1 MTKETI
7 ADFKTHADKS
17 IEHLHGELAKI
28 QTGRAS
34 TSLVNGI
41 NVSYYG
47 AITPL
52 MQLATISVPEP
63 QQILVDPF
71 DKNALMDIEK
81 AINASEL
88 GVSGQNDGEKIRI
101 IIPPLTEERR
111 KQLAAMVHQKI
122 EEARIAIRNSR
133 EDAWKKIKSAESAGS
148 ISEDEKYIAEE
159 DLNKATA
166 EFNEKVKE
174 TGANKEK
181 EIMTV

>member
-1 MTKETI
+1 MIKETI
-7 ADFKTHADKS
+7 TDFKSHAEKS

-47 AITPL
+47 AIMPL

-63 QQILVDPF
+63 QQLLIDPF

-81 AINASEL
+81 AINSSDL
-88 GVSGQNDGEKIRI
+88 GVNGQNDGEKIRI
-101 IIPPLTEERR
+101 VIPPLTEERR
-111 KQLAAMVHQKI
+111 KQLASIVNQKI
-122 EEARIAIRNSR
+122 EEARISIRNSR
-133 EDAWKKIKSAESAGS
+133 EDAWKKIKSAESDGS
-148 ISEDEKYIAEE
+148 ISEDEKYNAEE
-159 DLNKATA
+159 ELNKTIA
-166 EFNEKVKE
+166 EFNDKVKE